1 MSLVIKDLSK
11 GRKSLVEGRSY
22 GVGFSLLKKVGDG
35 EYEMYSPI
43 SACKDFLNEHIHSE
57 VTGSQAYKYGLTT
70 VKVDLFDNGTYLITQ
85 VLPYQHDPSQYHN
98 NVPQE
103 INAELVIQGLNK
115 IEDLLG
121 IEHSTIEFTNEKQ
134 TCYNLNPL
142 WSKSYQAISFVSLL
156 VRIFHYYEGQE
167 IKEFNDIKDIT
178 KLDADYSMIK
188 GINFNNLTADKL
200 FTYVSVS
207 DYHNDGG
214 IISFIQRG
222 NA

>member
-1 MSLVIKDLSK
+1 
-11 GRKSLVEGRSY
+11 
-22 GVGFSLLKKVGDG
+22 
-35 EYEMYSPI
+35 MYSPI

-57 VTGSQAYKYGLTT
+57 VTGKQASKYGLTT
-70 VKVDLFDNGTYLITQ
+70 VKVDLFDNGAYMITQ
-85 VLPYQHDPSQYHN
+85 VLPYAHN
-98 NVPQE
+98 LTTYNPDVPE
-103 INAELVIQGLNK
+103 KINAELVITALNK
-115 IEDLLG
+115 IEDILG
-121 IEHSTIEFTNEKQ
+121 IEHSSIEFTNEKQ

-142 WSKSYQAISFVSLL
+142 WAKSYQAISFVSLL
-156 VRIFHYYEGQE
+156 IRIFHYYDNQE
-167 IKEFNDIKDIT
+167 IAQLNDIKDIT
-178 KLDADYSMIK
+178 KLTADYNMIK